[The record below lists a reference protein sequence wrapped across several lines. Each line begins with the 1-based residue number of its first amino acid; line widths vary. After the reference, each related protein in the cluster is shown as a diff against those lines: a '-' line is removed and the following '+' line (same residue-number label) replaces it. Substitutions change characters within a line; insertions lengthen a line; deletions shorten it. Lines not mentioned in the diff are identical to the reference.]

1 MFPLKREKNYK
12 YTMKFTRYKLDNGLK
27 LLVHQDKSTPLVCVC
42 MTYNVGTKDEE
53 AGKSGFAHLF
63 EHLMFGGSKHALS
76 FDDHIQQ
83 AGGEN
88 NAFTNQ
94 DMTVYY
100 EYMPYQNLETALWLE
115 ADRMLHLNLDAKSL
129 EREKKVV
136 LEEFKESCLN
146 EPYGDIWHHIG
157 PMAYRVHP
165 YRIPTIGQ
173 VPKHIEEANLEDV
186 KAFFDRFYCPNNAV
200 LSVCGNVDPEEVLT
214 LTQKWFGEIEAGIVN
229 KVKFPYEPAQIEKR
243 VIEVTANVPL
253 NALYLVFHSAERNH
267 NAYYVDDFITD
278 VLAEGDASRLYQ
290 NLVKEQ
296 ELFSSIDAYITAS
309 IDTGLMIIE
318 GKLSDDV
325 SFEEAEKA
333 IWNELEKLKNTLLS
347 AQAVEKF
354 QNRTEHNIE
363 FSEMNNLHKAI
374 NLGYYE
380 ILGDASMI
388 NEEKVKYNAITAV
401 DIQERSQQIFQ
412 DSKCSVLYYK
422 AKEKKGEGLDKK

>member
-1 MFPLKREKNYK
+1 
-12 YTMKFTRYKLDNGLK
+12 MKFTRYKLDNGLK
-27 LLVHQDKSTPLVCVC
+27 LLVHQDKSTPLVSVC

-76 FDDHIQQ
+76 FDDHIQK

-115 ADRMLHLNLDAKSL
+115 ADRMLNLNLDAKSL

-157 PMAYRVHP
+157 PMVYKVHP
-165 YRIPTIGQ
+165 YQIPTIGQ
-173 VPKHIEEANLEDV
+173 VPQHIEDANLEDV

-200 LSVCGNVDPEEVLT
+200 LSVCGNVEPAEVLA
-214 LTQKWFGEIEAGIVN
+214 LTQKWFGEIERGLVN
-229 KVKFPYEPAQIEKR
+229 KVKCPTEPVQTEKR
-243 VIEVTANVPL
+243 AIEVLANVPV
-253 NALYLVFHSAERNH
+253 NAVYLVFHSAERNH

-278 VLAEGDASRLYQ
+278 VLAEGDASQLYQ

-309 IDTGLMIIE
+309 IDTGLIVVE
-318 GKLSDDV
+318 GKLADGV
-325 SFEEAEKA
+325 SYEEAEQA
-333 IWNELEKLKNTLLS
+333 IWKELEKLKNTLLPVE
-347 AQAVEKF
+347 AVEKF

-380 ILGDASMI
+380 ILGDAALI
-388 NEEKVKYNAITAV
+388 NEEKTKYNAITAV
-401 DIQERSQQIFQ
+401 DIQERSQQLFKE
-412 DSKCSVLYYK
+412 SKCSVLHYK
-422 AKEKKGEGLDKK
+422 AKGMSS

>member
-1 MFPLKREKNYK
+1 MLQDKKQRFLNGDKK
-12 YTMKFTRYKLDNGLK
+12 TMKFTRYKLDNGLK
-27 LLVHQDKSTPLVCVC
+27 LLVHQDKSTPLVSVC

-115 ADRMLHLNLDAKSL
+115 ADRMLNLNLDAKSL

-146 EPYGDIWHHIG
+146 EPYGDIWHHLG
-157 PMAYRVHP
+157 PMVYKVHP
-165 YRIPTIGQ
+165 YQIPTIGQ
-173 VPKHIEEANLEDV
+173 IPQHIEDANLEDV

-200 LSVCGNVDPEEVLT
+200 LSVCGNVEPAEVLA
-214 LTQKWFGEIEAGIVN
+214 LTQKWFGEIERGLVN
-229 KVKFPYEPAQIEKR
+229 KVKCPSEPVQIEKR
-243 VIEVTANVPL
+243 KIEVLANVPL
-253 NALYLVFHSAERNH
+253 NALYFVFHSAERNH
-267 NAYYVDDFITD
+267 NTYYVDDFITD
-278 VLAEGDASRLYQ
+278 VLAEGDASQLYQ

-309 IDTGLMIIE
+309 IDTGLMVIE

-325 SFEEAEKA
+325 SFEEAEQA
-333 IWNELEKLKNTLLS
+333 IWKELEKLKNTLLPVE
-347 AQAVEKF
+347 AVEKF

-380 ILGDASMI
+380 ILGDAALI
-388 NEEKVKYNAITAV
+388 NEEKTKYNAITAV
-401 DIQERSQQIFQ
+401 DIQERSQQLFQ
-412 DSKCSVLYYK
+412 ESKCSVLHYK
-422 AKEKKGEGLDKK
+422 AKGMSS

>member
-1 MFPLKREKNYK
+1 ME
-12 YTMKFTRYKLDNGLK
+12 FTRYQLDNGLK
-27 LLVHQDKSTPLVCVC
+27 LLVHQDKSTPLVSVC

-53 AGKSGFAHLF
+53 EGKSGFAHLF

-115 ADRMLHLNLDAKSL
+115 ADRMLHLNLDARAL
-129 EREKKVV
+129 EREKRVV

-173 VPKHIEEANLEDV
+173 VPQHIEDATLEDV

-200 LSVCGNVDPEEVLT
+200 LSICGNVEPET
-214 LTQKWFGEIEAGIVN
+214 AFSLTQKWFGEIERGIVN
-229 KVKFPYEPAQIEKR
+229 KVKSPYEPLQTERR
-243 VIEVTANVPL
+243 VVEVDANVPL
-253 NALYLVFHSAERNH
+253 NAIYLVFHSAERNH
-267 NAYYVDDFITD
+267 NAYYIDDFITD
-278 VLAEGDASRLYQ
+278 VLAEGDASQLYQ

-309 IDTGLMIIE
+309 IDTGLMIVE
-318 GKLSDDV
+318 GKISDDI
-325 SFEEAEKA
+325 SFEVAEKA
-333 IWNELEKLKNTLLS
+333 IWQELEKLKNTLLPE
-347 AQAVEKF
+347 QAVEKF

-363 FSEMNNLHKAI
+363 FSELNNLHKAI

-401 DIQERSQQIFQ
+401 DIQERSQEIFQ
-412 DSKCSVLYYK
+412 DAKCSALYYK
-422 AKEKKGEGLDKK
+422 AKSK

>member
-53 AGKSGFAHLF
+53 VGKSGFAHLF

-200 LSVCGNVDPEEVLT
+200 LSVCGNVEPEEVLT

-422 AKEKKGEGLDKK
+422 AKEKKEKA

>member
-1 MFPLKREKNYK
+1 VLSQIREKNYNN
-12 YTMKFTRYKLDNGLK
+12 TMKFTRYKLDNGLK
-27 LLVHQDKSTPLVCVC
+27 LLVHQDKSTPLVSIC

-53 AGKSGFAHLF
+53 AGKTGFAHLF

-76 FDDHIQQ
+76 FDDNIQQ

-115 ADRMLHLNLDAKSL
+115 ADRMLNLNLDAKSL

-157 PMAYRVHP
+157 PMAYKVHP
-165 YRIPTIGQ
+165 YKVPTIGE
-173 VPKHIEEANLEDV
+173 VPQHIEDATLEDV

-200 LSVCGNVDPEEVLT
+200 LSVSGNVEPSEVFE
-214 LTQKWFGEIEAGIVN
+214 LTQKWFGEIEPGLVN
-229 KVKFPYEPAQIEKR
+229 KVKFPHEPTQTEKR
-243 VIEVTANVPL
+243 VVEVSANVPL
-253 NALYLVFHSAERNH
+253 NALYLVFHSVERSH
-267 NAYYVDDFITD
+267 NTYYVDDFITD
-278 VLAEGDASRLYQ
+278 VLAEGDASQLYQ

-309 IDTGLMIIE
+309 IDTGLIVVE
-318 GKLSDDV
+318 GKLSDNV
-325 SFEEAEKA
+325 SFEEAERA
-333 IWNELEKLKNTLLS
+333 IWKELDKLKNSLLPEE
-347 AQAVEKF
+347 AVEKF

-380 ILGDASMI
+380 VLGDATMI
-388 NEEKVKYNAITAV
+388 NEEKIKYNAITAV
-401 DIQERSQQIFQ
+401 DVQERSQQLFQ

-422 AKEKKGEGLDKK
+422 AKEMSS

>member
-1 MFPLKREKNYK
+1 LKKKRTIKKRME
-12 YTMKFTRYKLDNGLK
+12 FTRYKLDNGLK
-27 LLVHQDKSTPLVCVC
+27 LLVHQDKSTPLVSVC

-53 AGKSGFAHLF
+53 EGKSGFAHLF
-63 EHLMFGGSKHALS
+63 EHLMFGGSKHAAS

-100 EYMPYQNLETALWLE
+100 EYMPYQNIETALWLE
-115 ADRMLHLNLDAKSL
+115 ADRMLHLNLDAASL

-157 PMAYRVHP
+157 PMAYQVHP

-173 VPKHIEEANLEDV
+173 IPQHIEAATLEDV
-186 KAFFDRFYCPNNAV
+186 SAFFDRFYCPNNAV
-200 LSVCGNVDPEEVLT
+200 LSICGNVDPKEVLV
-214 LTQKWFGEIEAGIVN
+214 LTQKWFGEIEPGIVN
-229 KVKFPYEPAQIEKR
+229 KTKFPHEPNQTKKR
-243 VIEVTANVPL
+243 AVEVLANVPL
-253 NALYLVFHSAERNH
+253 NALYLVFHSAERKQ

-278 VLAEGDASRLYQ
+278 VLAEGDASQLYQ

-309 IDTGLMIIE
+309 MDKGLMVVE
-318 GKLSDDV
+318 GKLSDGV
-325 SFEEAEKA
+325 SFKEAEEA
-333 IWNELEKLKNTLLS
+333 IWVELEKLKANLLPVE
-347 AQAVEKF
+347 AVEKF

-363 FSEMNNLHKAI
+363 FGKLSNLHKAI

-380 ILGDASMI
+380 ILGDATMI
-388 NEEKVKYNAITAV
+388 NEEKTKYNSITAV
-401 DIQERSQQIFQ
+401 DIQKRSQYLFQ
-412 DSKCSVLYYK
+412 DSKCSALYYK
-422 AKEKKGEGLDKK
+422 AKEENERRAE